1 MHLNRDLSSVFLHG
15 RVDQRILTIT
25 RSRVS
30 DHVAAA
36 GSWIY
41 GVEEETVNIFHV
53 LINRPTEID
62 LENKGNN
69 HSKKLDS
76 KHTQAKPFTT
86 IQHNKPGCED
96 EQ

>member
-1 MHLNRDLSSVFLHG
+1 MHLSKCLSSTLMHG
-15 RVDQRILTIT
+15 SVDQRILTIT